1 MGAREGRFKKEYA
14 AKHVSWKQF
23 AVASPRVES
32 RGKDG
37 IPAFCFRL
45 RRYPGIR
52 CYNPGIARVE
62 FPGRALFA
70 ALCVC
75 STRVPVRVDV
85 AGALRDARRRTRRR
99 RERRFVGL
107 RGNRKYKL
115 KRKLSIYPRSRA
127 RARSRY
133 RCRRGAAR
141 GRGRRAGGQ
150 PSVELAR
157 LGSQGSVVSC
167 FDYAV
172 GARISIRGL
181 PQVMLGG
188 N

>member
-1 MGAREGRFKKEYA
+1 MPDVGRPAR
-14 AKHVSWKQF
+14 
-23 AVASPRVES
+23 
-32 RGKDG
+32 
-37 IPAFCFRL
+37 
-45 RRYPGIR
+45 
-52 CYNPGIARVE
+52 
-62 FPGRALFA
+62 
-70 ALCVC
+70 
-75 STRVPVRVDV
+75 
-85 AGALRDARRRTRRR
+85 RDAR
-99 RERRFVGL
+99 RRFVGL
-107 RGNRKYKL
+107 RVETENTNL
-115 KRKLSIYPRSRA
+115 TKRKLSKYPRSRA
-127 RARSRY
+127 RARSY